1 MNINN
6 QKIVELFYKML
17 KVRVFE
23 EKLADLYEQGKIHT
37 NLYLSIG
44 QEAVSAGAMAA
55 INGKDKVFTSHRNFA
70 ASICLEMDIEKMFRE
85 IMGVDGGYTDGI
97 AGPGYFADT
106 ESDIYGAS
114 ALPAGNVSVATG
126 VAMGEKIH
134 HTNNIVVSFIG
145 DGAVNEGVFSE
156 SVNMASMFK
165 LPIIYLVEN
174 NAYAKGQSFAKIS
187 TVKDIASRGSSFS
200 IPGIIV
206 DGNNVLDMYE
216 AMLTAASYV
225 RGGKG
230 PIILEAKTYRFS
242 GHHLAD
248 KALYRSSKEL
258 RAWFEKCPIKQL
270 SNYMLNNMVGVDD
283 DLQMMKDSISNEMDS
298 IINKILSEKEIKKEE
313 IKEKEEEKISKK
325 TQIEEELKALLEQKE
340 FLKQAD
346 TSVMIEEPKLKSSIQ
361 FDDEELFGDE
371 EEIRANDKVFEEIR
385 QLKNIFP
392 ERDDSPKEEIKV
404 EDILKNGHTHTLIS
418 NTDGFA
424 DVDFRD
430 SLKKKAEKNA
440 KYEEED
446 IVTEEEKKYI
456 ADAETV
462 LDNIF
467 KEIDEEE
474 KKYQDE
480 NSVGQDDE
488 LYNIVDGYEDE
499 DIQYV
504 NSSYD
509 DSEDYESLRTQHES
523 NYNEEV
529 IENKQEEPFDEEK
542 ALLEYNV
549 DDEIINEYMRR
560 VNDSINQIEEIPSK
574 PFSMPDNSNDNIIDI
589 SDGNSSNNI
598 SKLHNML
605 KIDTDEDSE
614 FDFFGED
621 K

>member
-23 EKLADLYEQGKIHT
+23 EKLASLYEDGKIHT
-37 NLYLSIG
+37 ELYLSIG

-70 ASICLEMDIEKMFRE
+70 ASICLEMDVEKMFRE
-85 IMGVDGGYTDGI
+85 IMGLDGGYTNGI
-97 AGPGYFADT
+97 AGPGYMADIK
-106 ESDIYGAS
+106 SDIYGAS

-174 NAYAKGQSFAKIS
+174 NGYAKGQSFAKTS
-187 TVKDIASRGSSFS
+187 TVKDIASRAGSFS

-206 DGNNVLDMYE
+206 DGNNVLDVYE

-242 GHHLAD
+242 GHHLED

-258 RAWFEKCPIKQL
+258 KSWFEKCPIKIL
-270 SNYMLNNMVGVDD
+270 SNYMLQNMVGIDD
-283 DLQMMKDSISNEMDS
+283 DLQMMKDTISNEMDS
-298 IINKILSEKEIKKEE
+298 IINKILNEKQVPKEIQE
-313 IKEKEEEKISKK
+313 EKEEEKISKK
-325 TQIEEELKALLEQKE
+325 TQIEEELKSLLEQKE
-340 FLKQAD
+340 FLKHAD
-346 TSVMIEEPKLKSSIQ
+346 TSVLIEEPKLKIPLTTSE
-361 FDDEELFGDE
+361 DLKDTEED
-371 EEIRANDKVFEEIR
+371 IRANDKVFDEIR
-385 QLKNIFP
+385 KLKNIFP
-392 ERDDSPKEEIKV
+392 ERDDIEKEEIKV
-404 EDILKNGHTHTLIS
+404 EDILKNGHTHKLIS

-424 DVDFRD
+424 DVDFSD
-430 SLKKKAEKNA
+430 SLKRKSREAED
-440 KYEEED
+440 ED

-456 ADAETV
+456 SNAQTV

-474 KKYQDE
+474 KKYKPDTEGSFDYINFISDDE
-480 NSVGQDDE
+480 NKDDKE
-488 LYNIVDGYEDE
+488 ITYVSSSNERHADFNRLKTQNIDQAENKNDGL
-499 DIQYV
+499 YV
-504 NSSYD
+504 NER
-509 DSEDYESLRTQHES
+509 EDVLS
-523 NYNEEV
+523 NL
-529 IENKQEEPFDEEK
+529 D
-542 ALLEYNV
+542 V
-549 DDEIINEYMRR
+549 DDEIINEYMRK
-560 VNDSINQIEEIPSK
+560 VNDSVNK
-574 PFSMPDNSNDNIIDI
+574 PFTVIDRNPSQVIDVSDNNNGNDI
-589 SDGNSSNNI
+589 SD
-598 SKLHNML
+598 LHSML
-605 KIDTDEDSE
+605 KIDNQDKGSGNDY
-614 FDFFGED
+614 DFFGEAD
-621 K
+621 R

>member
-6 QKIVELFYKML
+6 QKVVELFYKML

-23 EKLADLYEQGKIHT
+23 EKLAGLYEQGKIHT

-165 LPIIYLVEN
+165 LPIIYLIEN
-174 NAYAKGQSFAKIS
+174 NAYAKGQSFAKTS
-187 TVKDIASRGSSFS
+187 TVKDIASRASSFS

-283 DLQMMKDSISNEMDS
+283 DLQMMKDSISNDMDS
-298 IINKILSEKEIKKEE
+298 IINKILSEKDIKKEE

-325 TQIEEELKALLEQKE
+325 TQIEEELKSLLEQKE

-361 FDDEELFGDE
+361 FDDEDLFADEDEL
-371 EEIRANDKVFEEIR
+371 RTNDKVFEEIR

-392 ERDDSPKEEIKV
+392 ERDDSSKEEIKV

-430 SLKKKAEKNA
+430 SLKKKADK
-440 KYEEED
+440 KLKDED
-446 IVTEEEKKYI
+446 VEIVTEEDKKYI

-474 KKYQDE
+474 KKYQEYD
-480 NSVGQDDE
+480 NKDDE
-488 LYNIVDGYEDE
+488 FFNITDDED

-504 NSSYD
+504 NSSSD
-509 DSEDYESLRTQHES
+509 DSEDYDNLRTQHES
-523 NYNEEV
+523 NFNEEENENV
-529 IENKQEEPFDEEK
+529 KEENKNDEVSDKEK

-549 DDEIINEYMRR
+549 DDEIINEYMKR
-560 VNDSINQIEEIPSK
+560 VNESINQKEEIPSK
-574 PFSMPDNSNDNIIDI
+574 PFSMPSKDSDNIIDLSNG
-589 SDGNSSNNI
+589 SDNNI

-605 KIDTDEDSE
+605 KIDTDSDSE

>member
-23 EKLADLYEQGKIHT
+23 EKLASLYEEGKIHT

-85 IMGVDGGYTDGI
+85 IMGLDGGYTDGV
-97 AGPGYFADT
+97 AGPGYFADMKA
-106 ESDIYGAS
+106 DIYGAS
-114 ALPAGNVSVATG
+114 AVPAGNVSVATG

-174 NAYAKGQSFAKIS
+174 NGYAKGQSFSKTS
-187 TVKDIASRGSSFS
+187 TVKDIASRASSYS

-216 AMLTAASYV
+216 AMLTASSYV

-258 RAWFEKCPIKQL
+258 RAWFDKCPIKLL
-270 SNYMLNNMVGVDD
+270 SNYMLQNMVGIDD
-283 DLQMMKDSISNEMDS
+283 DLQMMKDTISAEMDR
-298 IINKILSEKEIKKEE
+298 IINKILNEKEIPKEE
-313 IKEKEEEKISKK
+313 LEEKEEEKISKK

-346 TSVMIEEPKLKSSIQ
+346 TSVMIEEPKLKST
-361 FDDEELFGDE
+361 FTEKDAVGDSE
-371 EEIRANDKVFEEIR
+371 EEIRSNDKVFDEIKR
-385 QLKNIFP
+385 LKNIFP
-392 ERDDSPKEEIKV
+392 ERDDTPKEELSV
-404 EDILKNGHTHTLIS
+404 EDILRNGHTHTLIS

-430 SLKKKAEKNA
+430 TMRKKPEK
-440 KYEEED
+440 EEKKEV
-446 IVTEEEKKYI
+446 VTEEEKRYI
-456 ADAETV
+456 SNAENV
-462 LDNIF
+462 LENIF

-474 KKYQDE
+474 KKYTTTVV
-480 NSVGQDDE
+480 NSDIYDDISMKA
-488 LYNIVDGYEDE
+488 NIADGYEKEDE
-499 DIQYV
+499 DKITFV
-504 NSSYD
+504 NASVGESSDYNDLRKQNIETFDDFDFENRYD
-509 DSEDYESLRTQHES
+509 DTYKDDLFS
-523 NYNEEV
+523 NYNE
-529 IENKQEEPFDEEK
+529 
-542 ALLEYNV
+542 
-549 DDEIINEYMRR
+549 DDDIIKEYMKSL
-560 VNDSINQIEEIPSK
+560 NMNSEQ
-574 PFSMPDNSNDNIIDI
+574 PFTVSTRGSSPVIDV
-589 SDGNSSNNI
+589 SDGNDVSD
-598 SKLHNML
+598 LHNML
-605 KIDTDEDSE
+605 EMEDEAELDL
-614 FDFFGED
+614 DIFGEGR
-621 K
+621 